1 MVSPNRVL
9 KYYNAG
15 RMVAPSRFS
24 ASYLLLYNGH
34 NFVKFSKYSPSE
46 RETAPAIHVIRMCSL
61 NLLNLSMVKSNK
73 KI

>member
-9 KYYNAG
+9 KYYYAG
-15 RMVAPSRFS
+15 RIDAPSRLS

-46 RETAPAIHVIRMCSL
+46 RETAPAIHVRMCSL
-61 NLLNLSMVKSNK
+61 NLLDLSMVKSNK